1 MAKKTKAG
9 GTNLKP
15 FYLLLGL
22 IAVVGVV
29 LIIAAS
35 RNKGGASQAVTEPID
50 LGDLDTRALVQKAQG
65 VTVGQ
70 ESAPVKVFVF
80 SDYMC
85 GGCGYFSTSIYPQ
98 LKSEFVDAG
107 KVQFTYY
114 DFPLGGSHI
123 HSFVASRAA
132 RCAGDQG
139 KFWEYHDLLLGRQQD
154 WTYSRV
160 VPMEQFL
167 QFADIA
173 GVDRADLEGCINS
186 DTHAEVVT
194 ANRQLGDQLGVNST
208 PTVIL
213 NGRHSMSPLEWAG
226 LRAEIRRELGEE

>member
-1 MAKKTKAG
+1 MAKKTNAG
-9 GTNLKP
+9 ATNLKP

-22 IAVVGVV
+22 IAVVGVG

-35 RNKGGASQAVTEPID
+35 RSKGSGGAVTEPID
-50 LGDLDTRALVQKAQG
+50 LGTLDSRALLAKAQG
-65 VTVGQ
+65 ITVG
-70 ESAPVKVFVF
+70 EASAPLKVFVF

-85 GGCGYFSTSIYPQ
+85 GGCGYFATSIYPQ

-114 DFPLGGSHI
+114 DYPLGGSHI

-160 VPMEQFL
+160 VPMDQFF

-173 GVDRADLEGCINS
+173 GVDREDLQACINS

-194 ANRQLGDQLGVNST
+194 ANKQLGDQLGVNST

-213 NGRHSMSPLEWAG
+213 NGRHSMSPLEWNG
-226 LRAEIRRELGEE
+226 LRTEIRRELGEE